1 MYMEI
6 YKFSAEWCGPCK
18 AYKEIFNRVTSN
30 YSDIDVN
37 EIDIDKNISL
47 AQEFG
52 IRSIPTTVI
61 RKNGVELKKIV
72 GIVSEHELT
81 KHINKYINI

>member
-1 MYMEI
+1 MEI

-37 EIDIDKNISL
+37 EIDIDKNIIIS
-47 AQEFG
+47 
-52 IRSIPTTVI
+52 
-61 RKNGVELKKIV
+61 
-72 GIVSEHELT
+72 
-81 KHINKYINI
+81 

>member
-18 AYKEIFNRVTSN
+18 AYKETFNNVVSN
-30 YSDIDVN
+30 YSDIEVN
-37 EIDIDKNISL
+37 EIDVDKNISL
-47 AQEFG
+47 TQEFN

-61 RKNGVELKKIV
+61 CKNGVELEKIV
-72 GIVSEHELT
+72 GIVSEHDLA
-81 KHINKYINI
+81 KHIDRYINI